1 MNDQKFE
8 EGYLQKFNSFL
19 STSYFAST
27 YKLVFLKSLLK
38 LADYRISDTKSVIGH
53 KWIQQNGTTLKV
65 DLNFIAVPFTKY
77 YWDMFYK
84 FRLRQSQTK
93 NQYGDD
99 DLNIHKNFKDE
110 NGIAKKPPKTAD
122 ELASDEY
129 DSLRKKIIE
138 RSIRKEV
145 LDHLSSSGFY
155 KKAKGKSYII
165 MDSRVIRFFEKY
177 RIILDSA
184 INYKITKY
192 LEGINKY
199 FPQVAKAV
207 LIDIPRQPLP
217 KKEREEYDKLYTN
230 SDLFTCFYC
239 ENEFPLNKHTRD
251 HAIPFDYVLSENLY
265 NSVPSCQT
273 CNSKKSNLLPD
284 THIFEEIIK
293 RNKTLTNLTDYSE
306 KEFRKLYG
314 NCKQS
319 YHGNRRYFKFQYL
332 TSQN

>member
-8 EGYLQKFNSFL
+8 EEYLQKFNSFL
-19 STSYFAST
+19 STSYFSST

-38 LADYRISDTKSVIGH
+38 LADYQNSNSKSVIGH

-145 LDHLSSSGFY
+145 LIHLSPSGFY
-155 KKAKGKSYII
+155 KIAKGKSHII
-165 MDSRVIRFFEKY
+165 MDSRIISFFKKY

-192 LEGINKY
+192 LEGINKS
-199 FPQVAKAV
+199 PQIAEKV
-207 LIDIPRQPLP
+207 LIEVKRPNLKP
-217 KKEREEYDKLYTN
+217 KEKKLLWNYDKK
-230 SDLFTCFYC
+230 CFYC
-239 ENEFPLNKHTRD
+239 GNFSEAKEFSKSNFAID
-251 HAIPFDYVLSENLY
+251 HVIPFDYVLKTDLY
-265 NSVPSCQT
+265 NSVLACQT
-273 CNSKKSNLLPD
+273 CNSSKSNRLP
-284 THIFEEIIK
+284 HEETFFVKVIQ
-293 RNKTLTNLTDYSE
+293 RNENMKDKWPLEDYTQESYE
-306 KEFRKLYG
+306 KLYRD
-314 NCKQS
+314 CKEE
-319 YHGNRRYFKFQYL
+319 YHGDREYFE
-332 TSQN
+332 